1 MIIDD
6 ENPAHSPTHTQTQL
20 GKAIKFKVHKMIMK
34 DRLIFRIDQ
43 RQSAPEEL
51 RAVCWIMEEA
61 ALRQVLKNRYFPLD
75 LVNVVW
81 FRTYYKI
88 KI

>member
-51 RAVCWIMEEA
+51 RAVC
-61 ALRQVLKNRYFPLD
+61 
-75 LVNVVW
+75 
-81 FRTYYKI
+81 
-88 KI
+88 